1 MSVVSG
7 GARLRGGG
15 DGKHVE
21 HGEGCGVRYC
31 LCGGLCLL
39 RLCEGLLQ
47 SRLEQGACVKIKVK
61 ICFFMYLI
69 IEVGWPLL
77 LSPI

>member
-7 GARLRGGG
+7 GARLRGGC

-21 HGEGCGVRYC
+21 HGEGCGVRYSVFVM
-31 LCGGLCLL
+31 GFVASV
-39 RLCEGLLQ
+39 RGLLQ
-47 SRLEQGACVKIKVK
+47 SRLAQGACVKTKVK
-61 ICFFMYLI
+61 ICFFMFLI
-69 IEVGWPLL
+69 IEVAWPLL